1 MFTLPAV
8 RALGEPPVALVN
20 TARRPTDEV
29 PEQLVTVAGSK
40 PALPRIPA
48 VRTEAEVMKPSVSL
62 VVPTTSVSAVV
73 PANAVVTFAIAFSTN
88 HLVGVEPRVNVTVSD
103 APVAPVAVRSVYGML
118 NLWEKPMLAF
128 S

>member
-20 TARRPTDEV
+20 TARRATDVV
-29 PEQLVTVAGSK
+29 PEQFVTVAGSK
-40 PALPRIPA
+40 PAAPMMPA
-48 VRTEAEVMKPSVSL
+48 VRTDVEVRNALVL
-62 VVPTTSVSAVV
+62 VVVPTTIVSAVV
-73 PANAVVTFAIAFSTN
+73 PANAVLTFAIAFSTN